1 LPKSAG
7 RPGRKCLCPKDLRSD
22 QNIFGF
28 SQAKPLDMTIL
39 YGRMIETQGKR
50 PEANKRN
57 PLVDLTSG
65 NQLCILVVEFWLVF
79 TTFGGLP

>member
-1 LPKSAG
+1 VLMYQG
-7 RPGRKCLCPKDLRSD
+7 LTLD
-22 QNIFGF
+22 QKNLDFP
-28 SQAKPLDMTIL
+28 QENVLDMTIL